1 MGSSLIPLHVL
12 IADDDPV
19 SRFVVRAAVQRLGH
33 VCSVAADGCE
43 AMEIFERERPAVLI
57 TDWRMP
63 GLDGTALTER
73 VRERHADGYTY
84 VIVLTGEADEQASR
98 EAMQA
103 GADDLLVKPLDTAAL
118 ERQLISAR
126 RVVAMHDSLRADA
139 RVDALTGIANRRAMD
154 EELSILCLRAARY
167 GQQLA
172 VVLLDLD
179 RFKAYNDAA
188 GHPEGDELLRRVA
201 ETLRGSLRESD
212 TIYRYGGEEFL
223 ALLPA
228 QDAASATVAAER
240 LRAAVA
246 GMHVAHPAGG
256 VVSISAGV
264 AALGPDESLAH
275 LLVQA
280 DGALYQAKQDGRDC
294 VRTAGAELI
303 PVG

>member
-1 MGSSLIPLHVL
+1 MGSLIPLHVL

-19 SRFVVRAAVQRLGH
+19 SRFVVRAAVERLGN
-33 VCSVAADGCE
+33 VCSVAQDGCE

-63 GLDGTALTER
+63 GLDGTALTQR
-73 VRERHADGYTY
+73 VRERLTDGYAY
-84 VIVLTGEADEQASR
+84 VIVLTGEADERAAR

-126 RVVAMHDSLRADA
+126 RVIELHDRLRADA
-139 RVDALTGIANRRAMD
+139 RIDALTGIANRRAMD
-154 EELSILCLRAARY
+154 EELSILCLRAGRY

-179 RFKAYNDAA
+179 RFKAYNDGA
-188 GHPEGDELLRRVA
+188 GHLAGDELLRRVA
-201 ETLRGSLRESD
+201 ETLRASLRESD

-228 QDAASATVAAER
+228 QDATSATIAAER
-240 LRAAVA
+240 LRDAVA
-246 GMHVAHPAGG
+246 RLAVPHPAGG
-256 VVSISAGV
+256 LVAISAGV
-264 AALGPDESLAH
+264 AALGPDEGLAH
-275 LLVQA
+275 LLVRA

-294 VRTAGAELI
+294 VRTAGSEL
-303 PVG
+303 VRAA